1 VRFALDS
8 DQEQLREVVRD
19 FLAST
24 SSSEQVRKAIE
35 TSPGYDTALWQ
46 RLGKEL
52 DLLGVNLPERF
63 GGSGSSF
70 VELAVVL
77 RELGRVVEP
86 GPFFSTIVLAAGA
99 LVASGDERAQESWLP
114 RLASGECTA
123 AFAVAEPG
131 TGTELATLAGTLT
144 NALTT
149 AARLDGGDWSLS
161 GTKQLVCH
169 GASADLLVV
178 LASTED
184 GPALFTV
191 AGDTA
196 GVSRASPV
204 PFDLTRRLAT
214 VAFENAP
221 AELVG
226 EPGTGVDIT
235 RRTLDRAAV
244 ALACEQVGGA
254 QRCLETATDYA
265 KDRVQFGRPIGSF
278 QAIKHM
284 LADVLVEVES
294 AAAAADYAAWVI
306 DNEPDEIPYVASLAK
321 AFASDTYLLAAK
333 TNIQVHG
340 GIGFTWEH
348 DAHLQFRRATAGKQ
362 FLGSPEEHR
371 ERLAAH
377 LLD

>member
-8 DQEQLREVVRD
+8 DQEQLREVVAD
-19 FLAST
+19 FLEST
-24 SSSEQVRKAIE
+24 SSSEHIRKAID
-35 TSPGYDTALWQ
+35 TSPGYDTAVWQ
-46 RLGKEL
+46 RLGQEL
-52 DLLGVNLPERF
+52 DLLGINLPERF

-99 LVASGDERAQESWLP
+99 LVASDDEKAQEAWLP

-123 AFAVAEPG
+123 ALAIAEPG
-131 TGTELATLAGTLT
+131 TGTELATLAATL
-144 NALTT
+144 NT
-149 AARLDGGDWSLS
+149 AAREDGGRWSLT

-178 LASTED
+178 LASTGD

-191 AGDTA
+191 DCDGE
-196 GVSRASPV
+196 GVLRESPV

-214 VAFENAP
+214 VTFENAA
-221 AELVG
+221 AELVA
-226 EPGTGVDIT
+226 EPGRGLDIAG
-235 RRTLDRAAV
+235 RTLDRAAI
-244 ALACEQVGGA
+244 ALAGEQVGGA
-254 QRCLETATDYA
+254 ERCLQTATEYA

-294 AAAAADYAAWVI
+294 AAAAADYATWVV
-306 DNEPDEIPYVASLAK
+306 DNEPEQIPHVASMAK

-377 LLD
+377 LLDGRS

>member
-1 VRFALDS
+1 MRFALDS
-8 DQEQLREVVRD
+8 DQEQLRDVVRD
-19 FLAST
+19 FLESN
-24 SSSEQVRKAIE
+24 SSSEHVRKAIE

-46 RLGKEL
+46 RLGQEL

-77 RELGRVVEP
+77 REMGRVVEP
-86 GPFFSTIVLAAGA
+86 GPFLSTIVLAAGA
-99 LVASGDERAQESWLP
+99 LVSSGDEKAQEAWLP
-114 RLASGECTA
+114 RLASGERTA
-123 AFAVAEPG
+123 ALAIAEPG
-131 TGTELATLAGTLT
+131 SGTELATLAGTLK
-144 NALTT
+144 TT
-149 AARLDGGDWSLS
+149 ARLDGGKWSLN

-178 LASTED
+178 LASTGD

-191 AGDTA
+191 EADGA
-196 GVSRASPV
+196 GVFRESPV

-214 VAFENAP
+214 ITFTDAA
-221 AELVG
+221 AELVA
-226 EPGTGVDIT
+226 EPGNGVDLT
-235 RRTLDRAAV
+235 RQTLDRAAI
-244 ALACEQVGGA
+244 ALTSEQVGGA
-254 QRCLETATDYA
+254 QRCLQTATDYA
-265 KDRVQFGRPIGSF
+265 KDRVQFGRAIGSF

-284 LADVLVEVES
+284 LADVLLEVES
-294 AAAAADYAAWVI
+294 AVAASDYATWIV
-306 DNEPDEIPYVASLAK
+306 DNEPDQIPHVASLAK

-377 LLD
+377 LLDDRS

>member
-19 FLAST
+19 FLESN
-24 SSSEQVRKAIE
+24 SSSDHVRKAIE
-35 TSPGYDTALWQ
+35 TSPGYDTAVWQ
-46 RLGKEL
+46 RLGQEL

-70 VELAVVL
+70 VELGVVL

-86 GPFFSTIVLAAGA
+86 GPFFSSIVLGAGA
-99 LVASGDERAQESWLP
+99 LVSSGDETAQEAWLP

-123 AFAVAEPG
+123 ALAITEPG
-131 TGTELATLAGTLT
+131 SGTELATLDAP
-144 NALTT
+144 LTT
-149 AARLDGGDWSLS
+149 TAKADGGNWSLT
-161 GTKQLVCH
+161 GTKQLVAH

-178 LASTED
+178 LASTGD

-191 AGDTA
+191 EGDAA
-196 GVSRASPV
+196 GVTRESPV

-214 VAFENAP
+214 ITFSDAA

-226 EPGTGVDIT
+226 ELGRGVDVT
-235 RRTLDRAAV
+235 RQTLDLAAI

-254 QRCLETATDYA
+254 ERCLETATEYA
-265 KDRVQFGRPIGSF
+265 KDRVQFGRAIGSF

-284 LADVLVEVES
+284 LADVLLEVES
-294 AAAAADYAAWVI
+294 AIAAAEYAAWIV
-306 DNEPDEIPYVASLAK
+306 DNEPDQIPQVASLAK

-377 LLD
+377 LLDDGA